1 MTRQQTGLAQRIAM
15 AQGAQPADMV
25 VVNARV
31 CNVLSGTIMDAVDVL
46 IGDGVF
52 LGFAPAG
59 TGQAKQRVDA
69 HGAYML
75 PGLIDAHVHIESS
88 LLCPEQFAALVL
100 PHGTTT
106 IVADPHEIANVQGLA
121 GIRFMLENAAR
132 MPLDVRMM
140 LPSCVP
146 ATPLEHAGA
155 VLEADDLAQLMA
167 DPRIL
172 GLGEM
177 MNFPGVVQADPA
189 VLAKLALAAAAGKV
203 IDGHAPSLGGRAL
216 DAYCTAGMSTDHEC
230 ATVQEMQARLER
242 GMYVLLREGSAAK
255 NLAAL
260 LQGVTPENAHRCCFC
275 TDDASPDDIAAH
287 GHMERH
293 LRMAVA
299 AGIKPMQA
307 VRMASLNTAQC
318 YGLRG
323 KGAIAPRYVADFVLV
338 QDLQHFEVLAT
349 CCRGTIVAEKGVLTH
364 PHPQSAASFVP
375 APLAVAPLSLDTFV
389 LPVPSGK
396 ARVIVVQPHS
406 LLTAMQVRDVVLTD
420 GCVLPQ
426 QNAGLVK
433 IAVIERHKALSC
445 CGVGLLQGYT
455 AQGKRMHGAIAT
467 TIAHDSHNIVV
478 AGDNDADML
487 CAVQALI
494 ALGGGICLVRD
505 GKVLESL
512 ALPLAGLMSFEAA
525 AAVAKAKQALRQRA
539 LHDFAIAEGV
549 EPVMTLSFMSL
560 VVIPAARMTDQGLF
574 DAVTGA
580 FVSVD
585 AKV

>member
-1 MTRQQTGLAQRIAM
+1 MQTNQAHLAQRIAM
-15 AQGAQPADMV
+15 AQGTRPADTV

-31 CNVLSGTIMDAVDVL
+31 CNVFSGRVMDSVDVL
-46 IGDGVF
+46 IGDGLF
-52 LGFAPAG
+52 LALAPAG
-59 TGQAKQRVDA
+59 TGQAKQVVDA
-69 HGAYML
+69 KGAYML

-106 IVADPHEIANVQGLA
+106 IVADPHEIANVLGLE
-121 GIRFMLENAAR
+121 GVRFMLENAAR
-132 MPLDVRMM
+132 MPLDVRLM

-155 VLEADDLAQLMA
+155 VLEAADLAQLMA

-177 MNFPGVVQADPA
+177 MNFPGVVQGDPA
-189 VLAKLALAAAAGKV
+189 VLDKLTLAAAAGKV
-203 IDGHAPSLGGRAL
+203 IDGHAPGLTGRQL
-216 DAYCTAGMSTDHEC
+216 DAYCAAGMRTDHEC
-230 ATVQEMQARLER
+230 ATVEEMQARLER

-255 NLAAL
+255 NLATL
-260 LQGVTPENAHRCCFC
+260 LGGVSPENAHRCCFC
-275 TDDASPDDIAAH
+275 TDDASPDDIAEQ

-299 AGIKPMQA
+299 AGIAPVQA

-318 YGLRG
+318 YGLHG
-323 KGAIAPRYVADFVLV
+323 KGAIAPAYTADFVLV
-338 QDLQHFEVLAT
+338 QDLKDFTVLAT
-349 CCRGTIVAEKGVLTH
+349 YCQGTMVAERGMLTV
-364 PHPQSAASFVP
+364 PPRTVAVP
-375 APLAVAPLSLDTFV
+375 APKATMHLAPLSLSNFA

-396 ARVIVVQPHS
+396 ARVIVVQPRS
-406 LLTAMQVRDVVLTD
+406 LLTSMQVREVVLTE
-420 GCVLPQ
+420 GMVQAQ

-433 IAVIERHKALSC
+433 IAVIERHKALPC

-455 AQGKRMHGAIAT
+455 KEGQPMRGAIAT

-487 CAVQALI
+487 CAVQALQ

-505 GKVLESL
+505 GKVLEEL
-512 ALPLAGLMSFEAA
+512 ALPLAGLMSFDTA
-525 AAVAKAKQALRQRA
+525 AAVAQAKQALHRRA
-539 LHDFAIAEGV
+539 VQEFAIAEGI
-549 EPVMTLSFMSL
+549 EPVMTLSFLSL

-574 DAVTGA
+574 DAATGT
-580 FVSVD
+580 FISVD
-585 AKV
+585 AEV